1 LQYSDFKANKQNKVE
16 QLTHKDIENKQEQF
30 PITIVCD
37 AIRTPENIGMCFRI
51 SESFGVQ
58 KIYLHEN
65 SPSIENK
72 IVKKTARN
80 TVNQI
85 QHASYHDFDALIEQ
99 LKQEGN
105 TIIGIEITDKSINI
119 QDFDFKNLGKIALLL
134 GSERNGI
141 KNIDLVDE
149 TVAIPMFGRNSSMN
163 VIHSLAITLYEV
175 TNQLAKKKLI
185 LKRAQNNKN
194 RNTEINSAHNERS
207 FIS

>member
-1 LQYSDFKANKQNKVE
+1 ME
-16 QLTHKDIENKQEQF
+16 QLSHNDIENEQEQF

-58 KIYLHEN
+58 KIYFHEN

-85 QHASYHDFDALIEQ
+85 QHTSYSNFNILIEQ

-119 QDFDFKNLGKIALLL
+119 QDFNFKKHEKIALLL

-141 KNIDLVDE
+141 KNINQVDE
-149 TVAIPMFGRNSSMN
+149 TIAIPMFGRNSSMN

-175 TNQLAKKKLI
+175 TNQLAK
-185 LKRAQNNKN
+185 NKN
-194 RNTEINSAHNERS
+194 
-207 FIS
+207 

>member
-1 LQYSDFKANKQNKVE
+1 MK
-16 QLTHKDIENKQEQF
+16 QLTHDNIQNNQKQF

-58 KIYLHEN
+58 KIYFHEN
-65 SPSIENK
+65 SPSTENR

-80 TVNQI
+80 TVNEI
-85 QHASYHDFDALIEQ
+85 KHEWYSNFTEIINQ

-119 QDFDFKNLGKIALLL
+119 QDFNFKNHEKIVLLL

-141 KNIDLVDE
+141 ENINLVDY
-149 TVAIPMFGRNSSMN
+149 TIAIPMFGRNSSMN
-163 VIHSLAITLYEV
+163 VVHSLAITLYEI
-175 TNQLAKKKLI
+175 TNQLSHPSLPEG
-185 LKRAQNNKN
+185 
-194 RNTEINSAHNERS
+194 T
-207 FIS
+207 

>member
-1 LQYSDFKANKQNKVE
+1 MKQLN
-16 QLTHKDIENKQEQF
+16 HYDIENNQKQF

-51 SESFGVQ
+51 SESFGVK
-58 KIYLHEN
+58 KIYFHES
-65 SPSIENK
+65 SPTIENR

-85 QHASYHDFDALIEQ
+85 EHASYSNFTTIIQE
-99 LKQEGN
+99 LKAAGN

-119 QDFDFKNLGKIALLL
+119 QDFEFENHQKIVLLL

-141 KNIDLVDE
+141 ENIQLVDH

-175 TNQLAKKKLI
+175 TNQIKSIKKT
-185 LKRAQNNKN
+185 LK
-194 RNTEINSAHNERS
+194 
-207 FIS
+207 

>member
-1 LQYSDFKANKQNKVE
+1 VE
-16 QLTHKDIENKQEQF
+16 QLSHNDIENEQKQF

-58 KIYLHEN
+58 KIYFHEN
-65 SPSIENK
+65 SPSIENR

-85 QHASYHDFDALIEQ
+85 QHTSYTNFNNLVNR
-99 LKQEGN
+99 LKAEGN

-119 QDFDFKNLGKIALLL
+119 EDFNFKNYEKIVLIL

-141 KNIDLVDE
+141 EDINLMDY
-149 TVAIPMFGRNSSMN
+149 TVSIPMYGRNSSMN
-163 VIHSLAITLYEV
+163 VIHSLAIMLYEV
-175 TNQLAKKKLI
+175 TRQFSLI
-185 LKRAQNNKN
+185 SR
-194 RNTEINSAHNERS
+194 
-207 FIS
+207 

>member
-1 LQYSDFKANKQNKVE
+1 ME
-16 QLTHKDIENKQEQF
+16 QLSHNDIENEQKQF

-58 KIYLHEN
+58 KIYFHEN
-65 SPSIENK
+65 SPSIENR

-85 QHASYHDFDALIEQ
+85 QHTSYANFNNLVNR
-99 LKQEGN
+99 LKAEGN

-119 QDFDFKNLGKIALLL
+119 EDFNFKNYEKIVLIL

-141 KNIDLVDE
+141 EDINLMDY
-149 TVAIPMFGRNSSMN
+149 TVSIPMYGRNSSMN
-163 VIHSLAITLYEV
+163 VIHSLAIMLFEV
-175 TNQLAKKKLI
+175 TRQFSLI
-185 LKRAQNNKN
+185 SR
-194 RNTEINSAHNERS
+194 
-207 FIS
+207 